1 MILKEIINKSYYGTI
16 GYISSPE
23 DIIKLERYILHNL
36 NILKE
41 YKNIIVATNYSD
53 MELAVGNNK
62 LWQKYFP
69 DCIIINLPKNRGHN
83 FGTADLDNALFN
95 YCKKNNIEW
104 LCKSSN
110 DVILFPDVLDNKIEE
125 SDFYYLEGIGYGGLV
140 TYEFNVEKILNNYF
154 FPQTNFYFINVS
166 KTDYLN
172 DEEYINLTYN
182 KIQSISNYNGKIW
195 EYIQDWQCETFL
207 AKCIKRNNLSK
218 HHLLSPEEFIIL
230 MDMVKLNNIHDCSHK
245 NIKLK
250 GVCHFHNM
258 NNKIMV
264 LN

>member
-53 MELAVGNNK
+53 MELVVENNK

-110 DVILFPDVLDNKIEE
+110 DIILFPDVLDNKIEE

-140 TYEFNVEKILNNYF
+140 TYEFNVEKIL
-154 FPQTNFYFINVS
+154 
-166 KTDYLN
+166 
-172 DEEYINLTYN
+172 
-182 KIQSISNYNGKIW
+182 
-195 EYIQDWQCETFL
+195 
-207 AKCIKRNNLSK
+207 
-218 HHLLSPEEFIIL
+218 
-230 MDMVKLNNIHDCSHK
+230 
-245 NIKLK
+245 
-250 GVCHFHNM
+250 
-258 NNKIMV
+258 
-264 LN
+264 